1 MGLAPL
7 PATATPAMGPHSALP
22 GELPAW
28 IADVSAP
35 RPSTMLR
42 ADEAKELAALPDTLP
57 AWVAPGD
64 RRPVSPNAPL
74 ASGPVITVTKS
85 VGTDEPLIG
94 GQISYDI
101 NVVNGGETYDEDR
114 GFNLTITDTLPAHL
128 IFASS
133 IPAPSDVTK
142 NDDGSTTVRWLN
154 IKNLEVRENFGLT
167 LRANL
172 EPDIKVGELF
182 TNVVTATVNTLPDN
196 SGTWITDTASVPAK
210 AQAIDIE
217 KTAEQSTGVSQAT
230 GAGGYIT
237 ATGRTAGPDWPYT
250 YRLTVRNNNI
260 TGTTNVIVTDTLP
273 PGAAFLGG
281 TWYVYTDTSVTPVS
295 PTMNLRSDGFLEL
308 SYNVGAL
315 STTHFSYPVVI
326 TFPVAIPYRFR
337 SGDPTEPISGTGPY
351 HGDVIPDDHPITN
364 TYEATGLYN
373 GTDPTEDGTES
384 TPWDDPTEDVNAAYL
399 TVRKGVNPDTV
410 RHGTV
415 VTYNITYYVSEYY
428 TFTNVKLTDV
438 LTDGFTYGGVVIS
451 PTGTTVEIS
460 DDTPITGATKI
471 TYTIPPVHTTP
482 GLSGTVKF
490 TATVDAEYERFDLPS
505 LPPIVSGDSLGNR
518 VTVSGHYTDAIATTV
533 ITGTSEDAD
542 SASVGLISPAMEK
555 LVRDPVTGDFI
566 TGPVTV
572 TVGDQLAFSLT
583 FTVPHHIAVRN
594 IIVDDFL
601 PRGMSYV
608 TGTAL
613 YPGFDTSV
621 FTDSLDIFTTV
632 QLTDCTSVPTPTNP
646 YTRTLSGLED
656 LEWDLC
662 SISHT
667 QDVVWQALVT
677 ATVKDVPQVA
687 DGILVAN
694 FGNAS
699 GLNTFG
705 QSYSLRDSN
714 EVNYVEPRL
723 VITKTAEPYSN
734 LKAGDE
740 VTYTILVK
748 NHGHSPA
755 YNVGLRDT
763 IPTYIS
769 VTIPA
774 PGSGTP
780 HAVTCTVASGE
791 PDLGQGGVLTWTEII
806 SIPVGGTQTY
816 TYTAVISQGV
826 GANAE
831 LTNIATVEY
840 NTQPDDSGRQTPGT
854 DNPADDNTDD
864 ATVYIRKLAV
874 NKSITPTTLTIG
886 DIFTQTMV
894 VTVPAGTRVY
904 ELGGSH
910 VVVRDEQ
917 STDGTK
923 FLTSTSQINHI
934 SGNPVKNATFASPAT
949 DVDYSPDP
957 GATID
962 FNLEDIDNSG
972 NSNDYVFEITIQVLV
987 TGLDG
992 TSWVF
997 FNPPNTH
1004 HTTRDTFKV
1013 LFNDGLQDRTS
1024 DSASATANIEQPL
1037 LDLEK
1042 TVTPATADAGDM
1054 VTYTLVVTNVGSSI
1068 AYDVVMTDAI
1078 PVNVKVLATGGSG
1091 SPVNSTFTA
1100 DTGAHAGTGGFI
1112 TWTTVP
1118 SIAVGAT
1125 QRYTYTATVSG
1136 TVPIGSDLVNTADVD
1151 WSTQEGDTDDERV
1164 FDDSSQE
1171 TYTEDTDSAT
1181 LHIAHPEIEK
1191 TIFATSLDATVGNDL
1206 TIGEIVTFHIVITLP
1221 EGVTPAILTDTLP
1234 HTNGV
1239 LGVLS
1244 SKVIAFGGNISATG
1258 VLPGNSG
1265 VHTDLYRSDGIN
1277 DTVEFNFGAVTNV
1290 FDNLVNRNDC
1300 ITVEVVARVENVTEN
1315 ADGDCLTNKAT
1326 LYYGKGTIEDTAV
1339 VDLVEPDVE
1348 IDKSV
1353 ASSTGSASGLNGTAL
1368 LTYTIRLT
1376 NTGTSPA
1383 YDVIITDAVPSGIRV
1398 TALYGGDWRS
1408 APMQGPGILTWTVSV
1423 MSDTLHGTNNPLV
1436 LTYTARISGAVAS
1449 GNNNY
1454 ETIYLTNTVSA
1465 IYSSLPGDLPPDQER
1480 YYGPI
1485 TDAVSVSTANAN
1497 VQKSVAPSSGSSNNL
1512 RIGDIVTYTIVDQV
1526 PPGLVLYWPYQYD
1539 YLPDGFR
1546 YVTGTFA
1553 VDTNLLFAG
1562 NSLTET
1568 LTSPFYSGG
1577 RTATG
1582 DPTDR
1587 GVSGLSATSNPTVGP
1602 HANNSDR
1609 QDIEWWL
1616 QTLNNA
1622 GRDTTGLVTITF
1634 QAQIVG
1640 VNLSNNPVWTTKQ
1653 TVSVQAQNYTY
1664 LLWNTENAVA
1674 YTYTVPVNEVN
1685 TWKASHVGQPNLT
1698 IGKDSNPPSGSPIG
1712 KGDLVTYTLTITNTG
1727 RATAYDIVVSDT
1739 LPPPD
1744 LTTYITSTISS
1755 TTPSTIAFTYEP
1767 SVGATDLI
1775 TWRVNELWGSDLGG
1789 GTAVITVVVQVTDTI
1804 GADVKVLN
1812 TVEIPYYDSQ
1822 PGDGPGPH
1830 TPDERVY
1837 SDGEDSVWLKT
1848 VMPYG
1853 KKYENITSTIG
1864 SEVVFRLK
1872 GPWITATIYSAVT
1885 TDTVDSRLR
1894 VDDCLAADV
1903 GGNPPVDCAVSGQM
1917 VTGTWGSVLPL
1928 TNDPLLFITNTLLN
1942 VPTATAGDTITNIA
1956 DFQWARSP
1964 VETPEHFKTNVV
1976 TVTVAEPDITVDKSV
1991 QIPPLHDPVVG
2002 ANDVVTYTIVMT
2014 NEGKNPPWA
2023 AYDIRITD
2031 TLQTGLTFVETKQF
2045 TVTDPTTATLGGEY
2059 PAWTVSQLNV
2069 GGRAYITFT
2078 AQVSYAIGAGLTLT
2092 NSVKEGRYDTQ
2103 PGDAPVERGYS
2114 ITPATASVETGYPD
2128 LDLVKTTDP
2137 ITAIAGTQL
2146 TYTLTVTNVGIV
2158 SATEAFITDVIPVN
2172 TTFVTASL
2180 PHEGPLPDTGAG
2192 SVITWP
2198 LGTLDI
2204 GVPRAVTM
2212 VVHVPSSVYSGT
2224 IITNTAWVTCA
2235 EGISDTDK
2243 ITTPVNTLADLAVF
2257 KSDDPDPVPSGKTLA
2272 YTLNYFNYGPSYA
2285 RNVYITDTLPFSV
2298 TYGGVVSV
2306 TPPLFGPTE
2315 TIGPPFQ
2322 LTWYTP
2328 TLPDG
2333 ASGVI
2338 VLTVTVLVTTTDP
2351 FTNTVT
2357 ITSTTPDPITGNN
2370 TAVEL
2375 TAKPAPIGGVMLYG
2389 SFEAMLLQVGLAA
2402 LVSLFLTGGV
2412 LVVRRRRIH

>member
-1 MGLAPL
+1 MKKSLIVTTLISLLVNIGGMGLAPMSV
-7 PATATPAMGPHSALP
+7 AAAPAMEP
-22 GELPAW
+22 
-28 IADVSAP
+28 
-35 RPSTMLR
+35 
-42 ADEAKELAALPDTLP
+42 TLP
-57 AWVAPGD
+57 SSVTIGTNKEPISI
-64 RRPVSPNAPL
+64 RRPASPAFPVE
-74 ASGPVITVTKS
+74 ASIVVNKG
-85 VGTDEPLIG
+85 VGEDEPLVG
-94 GQISYDI
+94 GQISYNI
-101 NVVNGGETYDEDR
+101 NVENQGSVYDDDR
-114 GFNLTITDTLPAHL
+114 GFNLTISDTLPAGL
-128 IFASS
+128 VFASS
-133 IPAPSDVTK
+133 SLAPSVVTE
-142 NDDGSTTVRWLN
+142 NPDGSTTLQWIN
-154 IKNLEVRENFGLT
+154 IKNLEAAEDFQLT
-167 LRANL
+167 IRADI
-172 EPDIKVGELF
+172 EPTIAVGVLF
-182 TNVVTATVNTLPDN
+182 TNTVYAEVNTAPDN
-196 SGTWITDTASVPAK
+196 SGTWITDTASAPAT

-217 KTAEQSTGVSQAT
+217 KTAIQSTGVSQAT
-230 GAGGYIT
+230 GAGEYDDQPGE
-237 ATGRTAGPDWPYT
+237 GRGPGPDWPYE
-250 YRLTVRNNNI
+250 YRITVQNNNI
-260 TGTTNVIVTDTLP
+260 TGTTNVVVTDTLP
-273 PGAAFLGG
+273 PGAAYLGDAFLDGSPVVPTLDLLG
-281 TWYVYTDTSVTPVS
+281 DGSLNLIFDMGDLTTAHYATPK
-295 PTMNLRSDGFLEL
+295 
-308 SYNVGAL
+308 
-315 STTHFSYPVVI
+315 VI
-326 TFPVAIPYRFR
+326 TFEVGIPYRFR
-337 SGDPTEPISGTGPY
+337 TSSDTAAESGPY
-351 HGDVIPDDHPITN
+351 AGPMSGAIIPDDTAITD

-373 GTDPTEDGTES
+373 GTDPTADGTES
-384 TPWDDPTEDVNAAYL
+384 TPQDDAPVEVNAAYL
-399 TVRKGVNPDTV
+399 TVEKGVIPGTV
-410 RHGTV
+410 RHGDT
-415 VTYNITYYVSEYY
+415 VTYTINYYVSEYY
-428 TFTNVKLTDV
+428 TFTNVTLTDV
-438 LTDGFTYGGVVIS
+438 LTDGLTYRGKVSGPGLAPIFS
-451 PTGTTVEIS
+451 T
-460 DDTPITGATKI
+460 DTPITGATTI
-471 TYTIPPVHTTP
+471 TFTVPAANTEPGDWGTIV
-482 GLSGTVKF
+482 F
-490 TATVDAEYERFDLPS
+490 TATVDAEYERFNLTP
-505 LPPIVSGDSLGNR
+505 LPPIVAGDSLGNR
-518 VTVSGHYTDAIATTV
+518 VTVSGHYTDTRD
-533 ITGTSEDAD
+533 TGRNGESTDAD
-542 SASVGLISPAMEK
+542 SASVSLMFPSLRK
-555 LVRDPVTGDFI
+555 LVRDPDTGIFS
-566 TGPVTV
+566 TGPVTA
-572 TVGDQLAFSLT
+572 TIGDQFAFSLT
-583 FTVPHHIAVRN
+583 FTVPHHITVRN
-594 IIVDDFL
+594 IVVDDFL

-608 TGTAL
+608 LGTAS
-613 YPGFDTSV
+613 YSVVDTSV
-621 FTDSLDIFTTV
+621 FTDSPNIYTTV
-632 QLTDCTSVPTPTNP
+632 SLTDCIADPTPTDP
-646 YTRTLSGLED
+646 STDTLNGLED
-656 LEWDLC
+656 LEWNLC
-662 SISHT
+662 SISDT
-667 QDVVWQALVT
+667 VDVVWQALVT

-705 QSYSLRDSN
+705 ESYSLRDSN

-755 YNVGLRDT
+755 YNVGLTDT

-780 HAVTCTVASGE
+780 HALTCAIASGE
-791 PDLGQGGVLTWTEII
+791 PDLGQGGILTWTEII

-816 TYTAVISQGV
+816 TYTAVISKGV

-854 DNPADDNTDD
+854 DDPADDNTDD

-874 NKSITPTTLTIG
+874 NKSITPTTMTIG

-904 ELGGSH
+904 TRTSPPY
-910 VVVRDEQ
+910 VVVRDTQ
-917 STDGTK
+917 STNGIQ
-923 FLTSTSQINHI
+923 FLTPTVTLTDSGSGPALPASFATPSTTLVNT
-934 SGNPVKNATFASPAT
+934 GG
-949 DVDYSPDP
+949 
-957 GATID
+957 GAYVD
-962 FNLEDIDNSG
+962 FNLNEIDNSE
-972 NSNDYVFEITIQVLV
+972 NVTYVFTITVQALV
-987 TGLDG
+987 TGWNDSG
-992 TSWVF
+992 NSWVF
-997 FNPPNTH
+997 NVPPTH
-1004 HTTRDTFKV
+1004 HTTRDSFYV

-1042 TVTPATADAGDM
+1042 TVTPATADAGDT

-1078 PVNVKVLATGGSG
+1078 PVNIKVLATGGSG
-1091 SPVNSTFTA
+1091 SPVNSEFTA
-1100 DTGAHAGTGGFI
+1100 DAGAQIGTGGFI
-1112 TWTTVP
+1112 IWTTVP

-1125 QRYTYTATVSG
+1125 QKYTYTATVSG

-1171 TYTEDTDSAT
+1171 TYAEDTDSAT
-1181 LHIAHPEIEK
+1181 LNIDLPLLDK
-1191 TIFATSLDATVGNDL
+1191 TIFATSLNATGSDQHTSGVEDL
-1206 TIGEIVTFHIVITLP
+1206 AIGEIVTFHIVITLP
-1221 EGVTPAILTDTLP
+1221 EGTTPAVLTDTMP

-1258 VLPGNSG
+1258 ANPGVSG
-1265 VHTDLYRSDGIN
+1265 AHTDRYRGDGIN
-1277 DTVEFNFGAVTNV
+1277 DTVEFNFGTVTNV

-1300 ITVEVVARVENVTEN
+1300 ITVEVVARVEHVPEN
-1315 ADGDCLTNKAT
+1315 ADGDLLTSPAALNYDTGT
-1326 LYYGKGTIEDTAV
+1326 LADAV
-1339 VDLVEPDVE
+1339 DVEIVEPDVG

-1353 ASSTGSASGLNGTAL
+1353 ASSTGSTSGLDGTAL

-1383 YDVIITDAVPSGIRV
+1383 YDVVITDAIPSGISV

-1408 APMQGPGILTWTVSV
+1408 APVQGPGILTWTVSV
-1423 MSDTLHGTNNPLV
+1423 MSRTLPGANNPLV

-1449 GNNNY
+1449 GNHIY
-1454 ETIYLTNTVSA
+1454 ETIYLKNTVSA

-1480 YYGPI
+1480 DYGPV
-1485 TDAVSVSTANAN
+1485 TDEVSVSTAKADTDKD
-1497 VQKSVAPSSGSSNNL
+1497 VSPFSDDTNNL
-1512 RIGDIVTYTIVDQV
+1512 RIGDIVTYTIVNEV
-1526 PPGLVLYWPYQYD
+1526 PPGLIIPWPYQYD
-1539 YLPDGFR
+1539 ALPDTNVGGVR

-1553 VDTNLLFAG
+1553 VTTNLPFAG
-1562 NSLTET
+1562 SSLTDT
-1568 LTSPFYSGG
+1568 LTSPFAS
-1577 RTATG
+1577 ATDAG
-1582 DPTDR
+1582 DR
-1587 GVSGLSATSNPTVGP
+1587 GVDGLSATVNPNVGP
-1602 HANNSDR
+1602 FVSQIDR
-1609 QDIEWWL
+1609 QAIEWWL

-1622 GRDTTGLVTITF
+1622 RHNTTGLVTITF

-1640 VNLSNNPVWTTKQ
+1640 VNLDGTTEVWSDQSDSERLYNFEQLNWNAEDVGVYTTTT
-1653 TVSVQAQNYTY
+1653 TVHDDTSSCYSYV
-1664 LLWNTENAVA
+1664 
-1674 YTYTVPVNEVN
+1674 
-1685 TWKASHVGQPNLT
+1685 SQPNLA
-1698 IGKDSNPPSGSPIG
+1698 IDKDSNPAPRSYIG
-1712 KGDLVTYTLTITNTG
+1712 KGDLITYTLTITNDG
-1727 RATAYDIVVSDT
+1727 HAPAYDIVVSDT

-1744 LTTYITSTISS
+1744 LTTYITSTIGSA
-1755 TTPSTIAFTYEP
+1755 TPSTIAFDYEP
-1767 SVGATDLI
+1767 PVGSTDVI

-1789 GTAVITVVVQVTDTI
+1789 GTAVITVVVRVTDTI
-1804 GADVKVLN
+1804 GADVEVLN

-1837 SDGEDSVWLKT
+1837 TDGSDSVWLRT
-1848 VMPYG
+1848 VRPYG
-1853 KKYENITSTIG
+1853 KKFDVITTTIG
-1864 SEVVFRLK
+1864 DEVIFRVE
-1872 GPWITATIYSAVT
+1872 GPWITATIYNVVA
-1885 TDTVDSRLR
+1885 TDTVDSRLL
-1894 VDDCLAADV
+1894 VNDCLAIGDGLTPIECGRV
-1903 GGNPPVDCAVSGQM
+1903 GQM
-1917 VTGTWGSVLPL
+1917 VTGTWGSIPPFSGENS
-1928 TNDPLLFITNTLLN
+1928 TLFITTTLQDQIS
-1942 VPTATAGDTITNIA
+1942 ATAGTLVTNTANYRWTDNSDPHSQEYLFSI
-1956 DFQWARSP
+1956 
-1964 VETPEHFKTNVV
+1964 NVV

-2002 ANDVVTYTIVMT
+2002 ANDIVTYTIVLT

-2045 TVTDPTTATLGGEY
+2045 TVSDPTTATLGGDY

-2103 PGDAPVERGYS
+2103 PGDAPVERCYS
-2114 ITPATASVETGYPD
+2114 ITPTTVSVETGYPD
-2128 LDLVKTTDP
+2128 LDLVKTTEP

-2180 PHEGPLPDTGAG
+2180 PHAGPLPDTGAG

-2212 VVHVPSSVYSGT
+2212 VVQVPSSVYSGT
-2224 IITNTAWVTCA
+2224 IITDTARVTCA
-2235 EGISDTDK
+2235 EGISDTDT
-2243 ITTPVNTLADLAVF
+2243 ITTLVNTRADLAVF
-2257 KSDDPDPVPSGKTLA
+2257 KSDDPDPVPSGGILA
-2272 YTLNYFNYGPSYA
+2272 YTLNYVNYGPSYA
-2285 RNVYITDTLPFSV
+2285 RNVYITDTLPLSV

-2333 ASGVI
+2333 ASGAI

-2375 TAKPAPIGGVMLYG
+2375 TAKPAPIGGVTLYG
-2389 SFEAMLLQVGLAA
+2389 SFDAMLLQVGLAA

-2412 LVVRRRRIH
+2412 LVVRRRRVH